1 MHLGSPTLTFL
12 HVAISLIGIVSGIVV
27 GFGLL
32 SGKRMDTLTS
42 LFLWTTIL
50 TSVTG
55 FIFFPFHGVT
65 PGIVVG
71 ILSLIVLAIAWVARY
86 NKKMEGPW
94 RKTYVVTAMIA
105 LYLNVFV
112 LIAQSFAK
120 VPALHA
126 LAPTQNEPAF
136 KIAQL
141 VCLLIFLVWTTGA
154 AIKFRPAETAAV
166 TATA

>member
-1 MHLGSPTLTFL
+1 
-12 HVAISLIGIVSGIVV
+12 
-27 GFGLL
+27 
-32 SGKRMDTLTS
+32 MDGLTS

-71 ILSLIVLAIAWVARY
+71 TLSLIVLAFAWVARY
-86 NKKMEGPW
+86 TKKMEGGW
-94 RKTYVVTAMIA
+94 RKAYVITAMIA

-112 LIAQSFAK
+112 LIVQSFQK

-126 LAPTQNEPAF
+126 LAPTQSESPF

-141 VCLLIFLVWTTGA
+141 CCLLLFVTWTILATM
-154 AIKFRPAETAAV
+154 KFRSESA
-166 TATA
+166 ATA

>member
-1 MHLGSPTLTFL
+1 MYLGSPTLTFL
-12 HVAISLIGIVSGIVV
+12 HVAISLIGILSGVVV

-32 SGKRMDTLTS
+32 AGKRMDRLTS

-86 NKKMEGPW
+86 SKKMDGGW
-94 RKTYVVTAMIA
+94 RKVYVITAMIA

-112 LIAQSFAK
+112 LIAQSFQK

-126 LAPTQNEPAF
+126 LAPTQSEAPF

-141 VCLLIFLVWTTGA
+141 CCLLLFVIWTILA
-154 AIKFRPAETAAV
+154 SMKFRSESA
-166 TATA
+166 ATA

>member
-1 MHLGSPTLTFL
+1 MYLGSPTLTFL
-12 HVAISLIGIVSGIVV
+12 HVAISLIGILSGIVV
-27 GFGLL
+27 GLGLL
-32 SGKRMDTLTS
+32 GGKRMDGLTS

-86 NKKMEGPW
+86 SKKMDGGW
-94 RKTYVVTAMIA
+94 RKVYVITAMIA

-112 LIAQSFAK
+112 LIAQSFQK

-126 LAPTQNEPAF
+126 LAPTQSEAPF

-141 VCLLIFLVWTTGA
+141 CCLLLFVIWTILA
-154 AIKFRPAETAAV
+154 SMKFRSESA
-166 TATA
+166 ATA